1 MTKSALVLT
10 ILGAFAGCSSP
21 PGESRAG
28 AKTPLYDNLGN
39 YQFTITTS
47 SPDAQKY
54 FNQGFA
60 LSYAF
65 NHGEAIRAFKEA
77 IAIDGNC
84 AMCYWGVAFALG
96 PNINAPITED
106 AAREAQAAIE
116 QARARA
122 AGATPREQAYIAALA
137 KRYAPDPKAERVP
150 LDRAYADAMRELARE
165 YPDDLDA
172 VTLFAQ
178 SLMDT
183 SPWNYWQPD
192 GTPRQF
198 TNEVISSLESVLARK
213 PDHMGAIHL
222 YIHAVEAS
230 PDPARALKYAD
241 ALPALAPGAGHIV
254 HMPAHIYLRTGRYA
268 DASQA
273 NVNAVKADEA
283 YFAGDRAAGNMTYEV
298 GYYPHNLHF
307 FVASASMEGRRADAL
322 RTADEVR
329 DKMHADMMRDPAMG
343 GMVQHMR
350 LTPLFTRVRFSM
362 WDEVLAELAPPDDL
376 PYMTAMWHAARGLAQ
391 ARVGRLADAR
401 QELAIVSSFND
412 DESLKAMPISSANM
426 ASSIVAIAG
435 EVLAAEIAA
444 ASKRTRDASQHFAK
458 AVALEDALIY
468 MEPPDWPV
476 PVRQLQG
483 AAMLDLGQFAAAEA
497 AFRGDL
503 RKFPDNGWSLSGLQT
518 SLQRQGKRKE
528 ADAIAARLTEQWQKA
543 DVELDAAR
551 MKSPAR

>member
-1 MTKSALVLT
+1 
-10 ILGAFAGCSSP
+10 
-21 PGESRAG
+21 
-28 AKTPLYDNLGN
+28 
-39 YQFTITTS
+39 
-47 SPDAQKY
+47 
-54 FNQGFA
+54 
-60 LSYAF
+60 
-65 NHGEAIRAFKEA
+65 
-77 IAIDGNC
+77 
-84 AMCYWGVAFALG
+84 
-96 PNINAPITED
+96 
-106 AAREAQAAIE
+106 
-116 QARARA
+116 
-122 AGATPREQAYIAALA
+122 
-137 KRYAPDPKAERVP
+137 
-150 LDRAYADAMRELARE
+150 
-165 YPDDLDA
+165 
-172 VTLFAQ
+172 
-178 SLMDT
+178 
-183 SPWNYWQPD
+183 
-192 GTPRQF
+192 
-198 TNEVISSLESVLARK
+198 
-213 PDHMGAIHL
+213 
-222 YIHAVEAS
+222 
-230 PDPARALKYAD
+230 
-241 ALPALAPGAGHIV
+241 
-254 HMPAHIYLRTGRYA
+254 
-268 DASQA
+268 
-273 NVNAVKADEA
+273 
-283 YFAGDRAAGNMTYEV
+283 
-298 GYYPHNLHF
+298 
-307 FVASASMEGRRADAL
+307 MEGRRADAL